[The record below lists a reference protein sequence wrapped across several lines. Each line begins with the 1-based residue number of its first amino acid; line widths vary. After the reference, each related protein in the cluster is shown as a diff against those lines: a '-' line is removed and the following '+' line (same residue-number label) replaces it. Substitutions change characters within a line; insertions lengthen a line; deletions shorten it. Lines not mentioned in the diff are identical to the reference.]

1 MYLGRKRKRV
11 DDENE
16 TSPDNLGQEVFN
28 MADALLKSQQDLIE
42 QQVRTIEA
50 LTDTIIEL
58 RRQYEEPIKL
68 ANHRANLSDGE

>member
-1 MYLGRKRKRV
+1 MYLRKRKRASEE
-11 DDENE
+11 ENV
-16 TSPDNLGQEVFN
+16 PPNDLGMEVFD

-58 RRQYEEPIKL
+58 RRPIIELRSQHEKHTD
-68 ANHRANLSDGE
+68 ND

>member
-1 MYLGRKRKRV
+1 MYLRKRKRV
-11 DDENE
+11 GDEG
-16 TSPDNLGQEVFN
+16 TQPTDLGMEVFD

-58 RRQYEEPIKL
+58 RRQHEKHTD
-68 ANHRANLSDGE
+68 ND

>member
-1 MYLGRKRKRV
+1 MYLRKRKRV
-11 DDENE
+11 SEEGTQPTD
-16 TSPDNLGQEVFN
+16 LGVEVFD

-58 RRQYEEPIKL
+58 RRQHERPTDSE
-68 ANHRANLSDGE
+68 

>member
-1 MYLGRKRKRV
+1 M
-11 DDENE
+11 
-16 TSPDNLGQEVFN
+16 EVFD

-58 RRQYEEPIKL
+58 RSKDEHITKL
-68 ANHRANLSDGE
+68 ANPT

>member
-1 MYLGRKRKRV
+1 MYLRKRKRV
-11 DDENE
+11 SDEENV
-16 TSPDNLGQEVFN
+16 PPNDLGYEVFN

-58 RRQYEEPIKL
+58 RSQHEKYTD
-68 ANHRANLSDGE
+68 ND

>member
-1 MYLGRKRKRV
+1 MYLRKRKRV
-11 DDENE
+11 SDEENV
-16 TSPDNLGQEVFN
+16 PPNDLGYEVFN

-58 RRQYEEPIKL
+58 RRQHEKHTDSE
-68 ANHRANLSDGE
+68 R